1 MIIKKAVYDY
11 GFAYSSQY
19 LDKGLP
25 EIAIAG
31 KSNVGK
37 SSFINMICNNSKLSR
52 VGQTPG
58 KTILIN
64 AFKVNDEF
72 YLMDFPGYGFAKV
85 SDKEKMRWAQLME
98 GYLATSERLKGVVLL
113 IDIRHTPSEGDK
125 DMIRWL
131 SYYRVPFIVGATK
144 CDKLSASQIQK
155 AIKTLSVETGIIA
168 NQIIPVSSVSR
179 KGKDEILSRIEMLL
193 SIPDEVVEE

>member
-1 MIIKKAVYDY
+1 MLIKKAVYDY
-11 GFAYSSQY
+11 GFAFHSQY
-19 LDKGLP
+19 IDKGLP

-64 AFKVNDEF
+64 AFKINDSF

-85 SDKEKMRWAQLME
+85 SDKEKQRWAGLME
-98 GYLATSERLKGVVLL
+98 GYLARSEQLKGVVLL
-113 IDIRHTPSEGDK
+113 VDIRHDPSEGDK
-125 DMIRWL
+125 DMIKWL
-131 SYYRVPFIVGATK
+131 TYYHIPFIVGATK
-144 CDKLSASQIQK
+144 ADKLSASQIEK
-155 AIKTLSVETGIIA
+155 AKNNLSVQTGIIK
-168 NQIIPVSSVSR
+168 NQIIPVSSVKR
-179 KGKDEILSRIEMLL
+179 TGKDEILSKMEEMLL
-193 SIPDEVVEE
+193 REVE

>member
-19 LDKGLP
+19 IDKNLP

-37 SSFINMICNNSKLSR
+37 SSFINMICNNGKLSK

-64 AFKVNDEF
+64 AFKINDGF

-85 SDKEKMRWAQLME
+85 SDKEKERWAGLME
-98 GYLATSERLKGVVLL
+98 GYLARSEQLKGVVLL
-113 IDIRHTPSEGDK
+113 IDIRHNPSEGDK
-125 DMIRWL
+125 DMIKWL
-131 SYYRVPFIVGATK
+131 SYYHIPFIIGATK
-144 CDKLSASQIQK
+144 ADKLSASQIQK
-155 AIKTLSVETGIIA
+155 AKKNLSVETGIIT
-168 NQIIPVSSVSR
+168 NMIIPVSSVKR
-179 KGKDEILSRIEMLL
+179 TGKEEILSKIEEMLVR
-193 SIPDEVVEE
+193 ETG